1 MEVLVV
7 ALRSSSEAALLASSG
22 DALDVSVACATIAS
36 RLEGAVSRLG
46 WRLVYVDTLAEAA
59 GVARG
64 SSPRVL
70 LLLDTLSLYTSHL
83 EALRLA
89 YEAYASSPSEVVVLV
104 TRPYVERGVR
114 VRVSGSTLTAVED
127 GGDVFAGIVVGDA
140 SRLAPVLAASST
152 LSDLLSA
159 LRGAAVAYWPE
170 PWLRLERPH
179 DALLYSM
186 LLLSRLSEQRISPRA
201 RVSPTAVIE
210 GPVVVEEGVR
220 IDHYAVVKG
229 PVVLCRGSFVG
240 MHAAVR
246 SFTDV
251 EEGAR
256 IGSFSETFV
265 ALLERRAT
273 LSSHTYITGSVV
285 GEDAKVEPFVV
296 TKVAY
301 GREAAEILGIVAPFT
316 PETRVGAAVAAG
328 RRVAAGTVVKPAAL
342 IR

>member
-1 MEVLVV
+1 MDVLVV
-7 ALRSSSEAALLASSG
+7 ALRSKSDAGILAASG
-22 DALDVSVACATIAS
+22 DPLSVTVACATIAS
-36 RLEGAVSRLG
+36 RIEEAARRLG
-46 WRLVYVDTLAEAA
+46 WRLVYVDTLGEAA
-59 GVARG
+59 AAAERH
-64 SSPRVL
+64 SPRVL
-70 LLLDTLSLYTSHL
+70 VLLDTLSLYTSHE
-83 EALRLA
+83 EAFRLA
-89 YEAYASSPSEVVVLV
+89 YESYASSPAEPLVLV

-114 VRVSGSTLTAVED
+114 LRVDGSTV
-127 GGDVFAGIVVGDA
+127 GGVGEGSDSFAGMVVGDPRRLTPLLRGSA
-140 SRLAPVLAASST
+140 TLSELLSRLV
-152 LSDLLSA
+152 
-159 LRGAAVAYWPE
+159 GAAAVYWPE
-170 PWLRLERPH
+170 PWLRLEKPH

-210 GPVVVEEGVR
+210 GPAVVEEGVA

-256 IGSFSETFV
+256 IGSYSETFV

-273 LSSHTYITGSVV
+273 LSSHTYVTGSVV
-285 GEDAKVEPFVV
+285 GEEAKVEPFVV

-301 GREAAEILGIVAPFT
+301 GRDAAEILGIVAPFT

-328 RRVAAGTVVKPAAL
+328 RRVPAGTVVEPAAL